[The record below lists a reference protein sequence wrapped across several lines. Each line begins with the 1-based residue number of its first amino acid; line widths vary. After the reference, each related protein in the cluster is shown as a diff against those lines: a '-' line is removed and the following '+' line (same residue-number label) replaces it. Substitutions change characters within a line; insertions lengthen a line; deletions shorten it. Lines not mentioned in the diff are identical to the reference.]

1 MNEPGP
7 DEPEPALVGSN
18 RRTARRHPG
27 ERRSGSER
35 REAVAPPAV
44 ERRHANERRFVGE
57 RRARDRRLPAALAE
71 PGNPAAR
78 LERLTNLA
86 LPEAEAGLHW
96 RAIELHRADLERALH
111 RDPGMA
117 VAALDYFLHRE
128 HRFSDPAIIEGATLD
143 ALRRSAVRD
152 SLTELFNREYFDL
165 ALAREIR
172 RRGRHREG
180 FSLLLLDL
188 DNLKALNDRLGHSA
202 GDAALQ
208 VLGAVIRGG
217 VRSVDVAC
225 RYGGDEFAVLLPD
238 TGPLGTALVGERL
251 RSRVAARV
259 EQLAPAADPV
269 PLTVSAGMA
278 SFPRDA
284 STAAEL
290 VGVADRALYLVKRAG
305 GNQVARYS
313 EQRGGAR

>member
-1 MNEPGP
+1 MP
-7 DEPEPALVGSN
+7 
-18 RRTARRHPG
+18 TA
-27 ERRSGSER
+27 
-35 REAVAPPAV
+35 
-44 ERRHANERRFVGE
+44 
-57 RRARDRRLPAALAE
+57 PAAA
-71 PGNPAAR
+71 GTPAAS

-86 LPEAEAGLHW
+86 LPEPEAALHW
-96 RAIELHRADLERALH
+96 RAIEQHRRELERALQ
-111 RDPGMA
+111 RDPGTA

-128 HRFSDPAIIEGATLD
+128 HRLSDPAIIESATLA

-152 SLTELFNREYFDL
+152 SLTELFNREYFEL

-188 DNLKALNDRLGHSA
+188 DNLKSLNDRLGHRA

-208 VLGAVIRGG
+208 VVGAVIRGG

-238 TGPLGTALVGERL
+238 TGPAGTALVGERL
-251 RSRVAARV
+251 RSRTAARV
-259 EQLAPAADPV
+259 ERLVPAAEPV
-269 PLTVSAGMA
+269 ALTVSAGMA

-284 STAAEL
+284 SKAAEL
-290 VGVADRALYLVKRAG
+290 VAVADRALYLVKRAG

-313 EQRGGAR
+313 EGGGGRT

>member
-1 MNEPGP
+1 M
-7 DEPEPALVGSN
+7 
-18 RRTARRHPG
+18 H
-27 ERRSGSER
+27 
-35 REAVAPPAV
+35 AVAPA
-44 ERRHANERRFVGE
+44 
-57 RRARDRRLPAALAE
+57 
-71 PGNPAAR
+71 PGTPAAR

-86 LPEAEAGLHW
+86 MPEPEAELHW
-96 RAIELHRADLERALH
+96 RAIAVHRSELERDLKRH
-111 RDPGMA
+111 VGLA

-128 HRFSDPAIIEGATLD
+128 PRLSDPVIIEGAMLA

-165 ALAREIR
+165 TLAREIR
-172 RRGRHREG
+172 RRGRHRDG

-188 DNLKALNDRLGHSA
+188 DNLKSLNDRLGHRA

-238 TGPLGTALVGERL
+238 TGPAGTALVGERL
-251 RSRVAARV
+251 RSRMAARIDR
-259 EQLAPAADPV
+259 LAPAGEPV
-269 PLTVSAGMA
+269 PLTVSAGIA

-313 EQRGGAR
+313 EQRGGAT